1 MAHADS
7 LEAYRALLRRDPGLG
22 GALCVTWCQG
32 APEVVAE
39 RFGADLSTAVPSTL
53 DAARA
58 AEPEYQVPL
67 PTVLLVG
74 DLGEGWSLAVEING
88 FQGTR
93 PEVLRALTAGGE
105 TAYAAYWNINLDSRV
120 VLAESGRVVG
130 AIEPFDGDDMWG
142 AAPER
147 LSRHFEGLPLG
158 RPSDDLLQVPDTD
171 IKAAALLAGERATG
185 RGVDAGWLDRRHVR
199 YLITDGLAPDGP
211 ALNEL
216 ADHPL
221 VRADPRLGE
230 IVADPVPARLPT
242 LLDIYV
248 TTILDYCELDDPD
261 VARARALVADR
272 PAGHEADQA
281 VQRLEAVY
289 DRLKRS
295 GIAARARG
303 GGDEGPGSEAQH
315 RFQGCD
321 AVRALISALDPD
333 PTHAMEETI
342 WAARNRGWPGIEERL
357 ALLSDIFELIR
368 EGTP

>member
-1 MAHADS
+1 M
-7 LEAYRALLRRDPGLG
+7 P
-22 GALCVTWCQG
+22 G

-221 VRADPRLGE
+221 VRADPGWARSSPTRSPLACRRCWTSTSPRSSTTASWMTRTWPGLGRWSPTVPPATRRTRPSSGSKRCTTVSRE
-230 IVADPVPARLPT
+230 AGSPHVRAEAATKDPARRPNT
-242 LLDIYV
+242 GFRDV
-248 TTILDYCELDDPD
+248 TRCE
-261 VARARALVADR
+261 R
-272 PAGHEADQA
+272 
-281 VQRLEAVY
+281 
-289 DRLKRS
+289 
-295 GIAARARG
+295 
-303 GGDEGPGSEAQH
+303 
-315 RFQGCD
+315 
-321 AVRALISALDPD
+321 
-333 PTHAMEETI
+333 
-342 WAARNRGWPGIEERL
+342 
-357 ALLSDIFELIR
+357 
-368 EGTP
+368 